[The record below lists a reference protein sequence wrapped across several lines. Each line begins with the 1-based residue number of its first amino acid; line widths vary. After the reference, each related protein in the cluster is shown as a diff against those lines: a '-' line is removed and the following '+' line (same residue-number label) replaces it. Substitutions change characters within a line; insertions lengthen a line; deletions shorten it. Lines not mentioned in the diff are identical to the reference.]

1 MTVVSDEFE
10 SIIGRFSDDAKDALR
25 RSANTDDEKNDL
37 IEAYNEYNPPVYSN
51 YKDFEYKFNE
61 YYSRD
66 DKDYGSGTPSSVSTI
81 IAYNIAKGKADFYDP
96 QYSIK
101 RTNSGGSK
109 GASSKPINEGIE
121 NCNNSKLMFGHMAMY
136 DTNNSFSGELLE
148 EILKADKLKDKEMVV
163 MPLGLAEGGNYH
175 TVSLILNPETNEA
188 LLIDQGGKDTGYNNA
203 KKKLRGLLEQ
213 CGYSIT
219 EPDRVMEN
227 NMDCAIFAAMV
238 NEEAISKSS
247 LDEITSWL
255 DQFRSKSDDE
265 KRNKV
270 DEKNAEYKEEVLKR
284 YVADYKDN
292 PLFKAYLDAKQID
305 ITGKSEKEVLDIINS
320 FAAVDTMNINENM
333 HDDDRPH
340 ADPEWAKEV
349 EEAVKR
355 ANAKT
360 HNKFE
365 RFEDPD
371 HPNYVCFKDSKNEN
385 NIIAFAGKSDA
396 YVAGDQAAFDELV
409 AAAQKLGKESIR
421 FGKFEKHPEYK
432 ARLYLACLKC
442 GLKPVGDNVPTE
454 EELKES
460 PEYDAIK
467 LEEERI
473 DTIKKYNESKKKRDE
488 TLDAWKAD
496 PDYERLENAVKNA
509 QEKYEADSTEENK
522 KALDQAKESRQS
534 NLCYSAYDAARKA
547 HIESSKK
554 MLDLYLD
561 HGLKPFDR
569 TSKEVRKENAKR
581 FVKGI
586 EEKNKADR
594 QVERTALKAHLES
607 RNTR

>member
-1 MTVVSDEFE
+1 MATITENFE
-10 SIIGRFSDDAKDALR
+10 ELIQDLSEEAKRALQR
-25 RSANTDDEKNDL
+25 YVNTDDEKSGL
-37 IEAYNEYNPPVYSN
+37 IEDYNNYNPPVYSN
-51 YKDFEYKFNE
+51 YKDFECKFNE

-66 DKDYGSGTPSSVSTI
+66 DKDYGGGTPSSVSTI
-81 IAYNIAKGKADFYDP
+81 IAYNTAEGKADFYDP

-101 RTNSGGSK
+101 RTNSDGSTK
-109 GASSKPINEGIE
+109 ASYKPINEVIE
-121 NCNNSKLMFGHMAMY
+121 NCNNPKLMFGHMAMY
-136 DTNNSFSGELLE
+136 DTNNSFSGELLKD
-148 EILKADKLKDKEMVV
+148 ILQADKLKDKKMVV
-163 MPLGLAEGGNYH
+163 MPLGLAEGENHH

-188 LLIDQGGKDTGYNNA
+188 LLIDQGGKDTGYDNA
-203 KKKLRGLLEQ
+203 KEKLRGLLRQ

-238 NEEAISKSS
+238 NEVAISKSS

-270 DEKNAEYKEEVLKR
+270 DEKNAEYKKEVLKH
-284 YVADYKDN
+284 YVADYKEN
-292 PLFKAYLDAKQID
+292 PLFKAYLEAKQID
-305 ITGKSEKEVLDIINS
+305 ITVKSDKEVLDIINS

-396 YVAGDQAAFDELV
+396 YVAGGQAAFDELV

-442 GLKPVGDNVPTE
+442 GLKPVGDNVPTK
-454 EELKES
+454 EELEAS

-496 PDYERLENAVKNA
+496 PNYESLENAVKEA
-509 QEKYEADSTEENK
+509 QAKFDTDSTEENK
-522 KALDQAKESRQS
+522 KELELAKEDRQ
-534 NLCYSAYDAARKA
+534 NNPRYSAYDEARSA

-586 EEKNKADR
+586 EETNKADR